1 MKKNTKIWL
10 IAGIIIAEALL
21 ILSIFSGYLTL
32 NIGIY
37 GYSEKIKDRV
47 IYEEPSTEILRE
59 IINKGKIVAIVYSN
73 EFSSKEYYEN
83 ISKTFYND
91 VYFFLVKRNVS
102 QAIIISPIYEGSIF
116 NLTEENLIKELCKAS
131 INSPIICTES

>member
-10 IAGIIIAEALL
+10 IAGIIIAEALF
-21 ILSIFSGYLTL
+21 ILSIFSVYLTL

-37 GYSEKIKDRV
+37 GYSEKIKDRF

-102 QAIIISPIYEGSIF
+102 QAIIISP
-116 NLTEENLIKELCKAS
+116 
-131 INSPIICTES
+131 